1 MLVVRA
7 HLRRCLPVAAATR
20 QARGLPGGT
29 IASTPASSSPGSAV
43 AAAWRRSFSE
53 ATADGKAKAYS
64 SRHPKRFE
72 TVVLPLLRAF
82 IAREGHCDVPSPYRV
97 DRELVEMAG
106 LHEQEVG
113 FSLGRCLN
121 LVQGQRH
128 YLLDKKTRKS
138 RIAAMRAVGFDPT
151 DETRW
156 QRVLA
161 ALRWYKAKTGTAD
174 VVRKTILYAPQ
185 LKQAGLPPHLEP
197 YRLGKLMNNIRNR
210 GDYVLH
216 KRVAAGAVAAGQLI
230 SKNQNKKERAM
241 AELPL
246 PDFDARARELYTE
259 LGVSVQQPAPKNSQF
274 RGVALSSKSGG
285 KVTRWR
291 AKGPAPKSEYLG
303 VFATEEKAALKYD
316 AYLIEMGLEPVNFD
330 PATGR
335 PFPQDWK
342 GGLETSIE
350 AITR

>member
-7 HLRRCLPVAAATR
+7 HFRRCLPVAAATR
-20 QARGLPGGT
+20 RARCLPGGAT
-29 IASTPASSSPGSAV
+29 ASTPASSTRGPTI
-43 AAAWRRSFSE
+43 AAAHRSFSD
-53 ATADGKAKAYS
+53 AAADGKVKAYS
-64 SRHPKRFE
+64 SRHPQRFE

-82 IAREGHCDVPSPYRV
+82 VAREGHCDVPPHFCV
-97 DRELVEMAG
+97 DEELATMAG

-138 RIAAMRAVGFDPT
+138 RIAALREVGFDPT

-161 ALRWYKAKTGTAD
+161 ALRWYKEKTGTAN
-174 VVRKTILYAPQ
+174 VVRKTILYGAQ
-185 LKQAGLPPHLEP
+185 LKEAGLPPHLEP
-197 YRLGKLMNNIRNR
+197 FRLGKTMNNIRNR
-210 GDYVLH
+210 GDYVSH
-216 KRVAAGAVAAGQLI
+216 YRINSRKNNTVASTQ
-230 SKNQNKKERAM
+230 NQNKKLRAA

-246 PDFDARARELYTE
+246 PDYEARAHVLYNE
-259 LGVSVQQPAPKNSQF
+259 IGVPDQLPAFKNSQY
-274 RGVALSSKSGG
+274 RGVALSSSSKGTP
-285 KVTRWR
+285 TRWR
-291 AKGPAPKSEYLG
+291 AKGPAPISKYLG
-303 VFATEEKAALKYD
+303 TFATEEAAAQAYD
-316 AYLIEMGLEPVNFD
+316 ACLVEMGLEPVNFD
-330 PATGR
+330 PETGR

-342 GGLETSIE
+342 GGLEASIE